1 MIVIPAYA
9 AIVRGWFGAW
19 PMPLGWERPW
29 QVIHLSP
36 ELYIRELGSCS
47 WSWLLSIT
55 NAYTIILLTGVA
67 YMRVLWSYRR
77 LHCWTYSLIESD
89 GFAQ

>member
-1 MIVIPAYA
+1 MVWSLAYA
-9 AIVRGWFGAW
+9 TR
-19 PMPLGWERPW
+19 LGKA
-29 QVIHLSP
+29 V
-36 ELYIRELGSCS
+36 
-47 WSWLLSIT
+47 
-55 NAYTIILLTGVA
+55 AGVA

>member
-1 MIVIPAYA
+1 MVWSLAYA
-9 AIVRGWFGAW
+9 TR
-19 PMPLGWERPW
+19 LGKAVAGNTSFSRT
-29 QVIHLSP
+29 IYS
-36 ELYIRELGSCS
+36 RAC
-47 WSWLLSIT
+47 IT